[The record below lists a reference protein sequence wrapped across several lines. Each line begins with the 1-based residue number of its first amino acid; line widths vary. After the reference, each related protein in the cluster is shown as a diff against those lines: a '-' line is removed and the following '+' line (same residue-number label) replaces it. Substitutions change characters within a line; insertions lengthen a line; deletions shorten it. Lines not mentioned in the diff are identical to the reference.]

1 MSDTKHVSFPSCNP
15 VLAAS
20 GSGLAFFILACDQLS
35 KWWVR
40 EVVLKDAPQ
49 MEILPFFN
57 LVSVW
62 NNGISFGMFR
72 AGDPVSVTLL
82 AVLALIITGFF
93 VVLLC
98 QSNRLWTAL
107 ACGSVIGGSIG
118 NVIDRFQFGAVYDFL
133 DVILIKYHWP
143 AFNIADAA
151 IVIGICMIMFDYL
164 VLSADKNISSKQ
176 MPEAENE

>member
-1 MSDTKHVSFPSCNP
+1 MTQTTQGHSFSCNP

-20 GSGLAFFILACDQLS
+20 GLGLAFFILANDQLS

-40 EVVLKDAPQ
+40 EVVLKDTVQ

-72 AGDPVSVTLL
+72 AGDVVSVTLL
-82 AVLALIITGFF
+82 VVLALVITGFF

-98 QSNRLWTAL
+98 QSTRLWTAL

-118 NVIDRFQFGAVYDFL
+118 NIIDRIQFGAVYDFL
-133 DVILIKYHWP
+133 DVIIVTYHWP
-143 AFNIADAA
+143 AFNVADSA
-151 IVIGICMIMFDYL
+151 IVIGIGMIMFDYL
-164 VLSADKNISSKQ
+164 VLSAQKDSKSEELLQTGDK
-176 MPEAENE
+176 